1 MVKVLTPLKFET
13 TRADLTINSTK
24 TKYMVANEDIGVS
37 SDVGAEID
45 IDRYWYLKLMK
56 NLCILE
62 HLR

>member
-1 MVKVLTPLKFET
+1 MKKVLTPLKFET
-13 TRADLTINSTK
+13 TRAGLTINSTK

-37 SDVGAEID
+37 SEID